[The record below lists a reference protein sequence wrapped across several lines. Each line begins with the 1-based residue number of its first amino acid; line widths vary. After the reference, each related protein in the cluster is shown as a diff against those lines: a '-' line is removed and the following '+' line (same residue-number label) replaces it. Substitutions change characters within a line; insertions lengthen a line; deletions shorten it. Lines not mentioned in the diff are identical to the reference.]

1 MIKEININTDLLGN
15 ELKSIFE
22 SIAKSKFTAYL
33 VGGTVRDLI
42 LEKVPKDID
51 LVVEKNLD
59 EFSEFLASLFQ
70 GKVIKFNNH
79 GMQTFRIINPYKK
92 MTIDVTEFENTNNG
106 LFLDL
111 RRRDFTI
118 NSMAIKI
125 KDELDYI
132 SNIIDPFDGVVDI
145 EKKIIRYTNK
155 DTVLDDPLRMIRLV
169 RLCSKLGFSVE
180 HETLN
185 YFKDNAVLLNNVSKE
200 RIRDEII
207 EIFSLKNSYKSIFM
221 LDELMLLNVIFPEVE
236 QTINVEQLGLHDK
249 DVYEHLIASLYFV
262 EKLIDDELFE
272 KINADIFAHDKP
284 IIPYIKIA
292 TFLHD
297 IGKPGTKEFENEKIT
312 FISHDQL
319 GSTIAFDILTRLKF
333 SLKTIN
339 YIENLIKHHLRLGH
353 LISLDME
360 PSDKSLR
367 KLNRDCGEII
377 LELTY
382 LDFADYLATSKFN
395 FDNYID
401 HYNKLGKIY
410 FRILNIYTEFTK
422 KTLNI
427 LNGRQIMEIFG
438 LNEGPEVGRVLH
450 AIEQEVINNGEIT
463 KENAIKLA
471 KTILN
476 K

>member
-1 MIKEININTDLLGN
+1 MNIVAIVQARLNSSRLPHKVMKTMNGKSVIQILLSR
-15 ELKSIFE
+15 LSR
-22 SIAKSKFTAYL
+22 A
-33 VGGTVRDLI
+33 V
-42 LEKVPKDID
+42 
-51 LVVEKNLD
+51 NLD
-59 EFSEFLASLFQ
+59 EIIIATTDSTIDDDLVEHLDNLGFPSFRGSENDVLERFFLAAEE
-70 GKVIKFNNH
+70 FNAEAIV
-79 GMQTFRIINPYKK
+79 RITGDCPFIDPQLVDK
-92 MTIDVTEFENTNNG
+92 MIDEYRNTN
-106 LFLDL
+106 
-111 RRRDFTI
+111 
-118 NSMAIKI
+118 
-125 KDELDYI
+125 LDYI

-180 HETLN
+180 HGTLN

-221 LDELMLLNVIFPEVE
+221 LDELKLLNVIFPEVG

-249 DVYEHLIASLYFV
+249 DVYDHLIASLYFV

-272 KINADIFAHDKP
+272 KINADIFAHDKS
-284 IIPYIKIA
+284 IIPYIKLA

-297 IGKPGTKEFENEKIT
+297 IGKPGTKEFKNEKIT
-312 FISHDQL
+312 FISHDEL

-333 SLKTIN
+333 SLKTIG
-339 YIENLIKHHLRLGH
+339 YIKNLIKHHLRLGH

-410 FRILNIYTEFTK
+410 FRILNISTEFTK

-427 LNGRQIMEIFG
+427 INGHQIMEIFG